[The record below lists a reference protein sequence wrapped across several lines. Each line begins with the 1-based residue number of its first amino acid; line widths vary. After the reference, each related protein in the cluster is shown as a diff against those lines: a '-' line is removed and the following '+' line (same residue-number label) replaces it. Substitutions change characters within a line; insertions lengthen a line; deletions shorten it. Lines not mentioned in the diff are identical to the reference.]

1 MNVLTLLAMTFA
13 IAFVA
18 PVARYAYQKWLVDC
32 WESTISAVKRARA
45 RTKDIVAASAEK
57 EFDPRKFVSS
67 GV

>member
-18 PVARYAYQKWLVDC
+18 PVARYAYQKWIIDC
-32 WESTISAVKRARA
+32 WESATTAAKRGKE

-57 EFDPRKFVSS
+57 DFDPRDV
-67 GV
+67 